1 MPVQV
6 RDVLSRAQKLIQDE
20 TGIRWPLPELACWF
34 NDGTRE
40 VAIHKPS
47 ASAKSVVLPL
57 VRGTRQTIPAGAL
70 MLLRVIRNLKSGSTE
85 SNRLGGRAVRIVN
98 RDVLDTQHPDWHDEG
113 STVFG
118 PQVKHFVF
126 DESDP
131 TAFYVYPGND
141 GQGHVEALVSHSP
154 EPVETT
160 GVDLADYAVDM
171 PLPDVYANA
180 VLDYVL
186 YRAYSKDASFAEN
199 FERANAHYN
208 AFAMSLGLK
217 ISGEYTASASN
228 AGHHV
233 TRDRVGSAPVGGGS

>member
-6 RDVLSRAQKLIQDE
+6 RDVLLRSQKLIQDE

-47 ASAKSVVLPL
+47 ASARSVLLPL

-70 MLLRVIRNLKSGSTE
+70 MLLRVIRNLKDGSIDE
-85 SNRLGGRAVRIVN
+85 ARLGGRSVRIVN
-98 RDVLDTQHPDWHDEG
+98 RDVLDTQHPSWHDADVA
-113 STVFG
+113 SFAK
-118 PQVKHFVF
+118 QVKHFVF

-141 GQGHVEALVSHSP
+141 GQGQVEALVSHSP
-154 EPVETT
+154 TPVATT
-160 GVDLADYAVDM
+160 GETLDDYAVDL

-199 FERANAHYN
+199 MERANAHYN
-208 AFAMSLGLK
+208 AFATSIGLK
-217 ISGEYTASASN
+217 RQNENQSGPTTA
-228 AGHHV
+228 GYRV
-233 TRDRVGSAPVGGGS
+233 TRDA

>member
-6 RDVLSRAQKLIQDE
+6 SDVLSRAQKLIQDE

-57 VRGTRQTIPAGAL
+57 VRGTRQVIPAGAL
-70 MLLRVIRNLKSGSTE
+70 MLLRVIRNLKSGSTD
-85 SNRLGGRAVRIVN
+85 SNRIGGRSVRVVN
-98 RDVLDTQHPDWHDEG
+98 RDVLDTQHPDWHDEDAAAF
-113 STVFG
+113 S

-141 GQGHVEALVSHSP
+141 GQGQIEALVSHSP
-154 EPVETT
+154 EPVDTSGAT
-160 GVDLADYAVDM
+160 LSAYNVPM

-199 FERANAHYN
+199 MERANLHYN
-208 AFAMSLGLK
+208 AFASSLGIKL
-217 ISGEYTASASN
+217 GNETGAGPTTA
-228 AGHHV
+228 GYRV
-233 TRDRVGSAPVGGGS
+233 TRDA